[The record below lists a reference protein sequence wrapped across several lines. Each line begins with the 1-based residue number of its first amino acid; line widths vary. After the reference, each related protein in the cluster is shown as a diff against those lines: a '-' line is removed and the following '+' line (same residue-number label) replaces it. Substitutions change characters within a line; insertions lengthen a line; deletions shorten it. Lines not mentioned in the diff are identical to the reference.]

1 MCFSWIKNFL
11 SEKLSIGSL
20 ARVQTDSHAT
30 KVQTGDNS
38 PGNIVNQSQT
48 AGNNAYQ
55 YIDQSKKIYY
65 NGGPEN
71 ERAKDIAQR
80 VERFELLENKLNRMK
95 AAIIID
101 DGKINVSGDAALD
114 RIHDW
119 AVDVCKKGERVG
131 FLGNYTDNRFLES
144 FNEWSF
150 EFIKTA
156 YLLWSEIF
164 PPDLYPEELK
174 RYTLRM
180 LESLTPSESD
190 LVSLM
195 ESATKETKY
204 EGSYYML
211 YHYSGKPFSPRNEA
225 LRGESKQNR
234 YELASKVFLFAFVSP
249 SVKEKLRREA
259 EMNDP
264 SRRKNLT
271 FHVNMKNK
279 EIKVD
284 EDSHEK

>member
-1 MCFSWIKNFL
+1 MVGGCFAITAVWGDWRSLIPTIISLIIPTFASLIKN
-11 SEKLSIGSL
+11 
-20 ARVQTDSHAT
+20 D
-30 KVQTGDNS
+30 
-38 PGNIVNQSQT
+38 IVH
-48 AGNNAYQ
+48 
-55 YIDQSKKIYY
+55 
-65 NGGPEN
+65 
-71 ERAKDIAQR
+71 R

-95 AAIIID
+95 EAIIID

-119 AVDVCKKGERVG
+119 AVDVCKQGKSVG
-131 FLGNYTDNRFLES
+131 YLGNYTDNRFLES
-144 FNEWSF
+144 FNEWSV

-180 LESLTPSESD
+180 LESLTPAESD
-190 LVSLM
+190 LIDLM
-195 ESATKETKY
+195 ESATIGTQY
-204 EGSYYML
+204 HGSYYML
-211 YHYSGKPFSPRNEA
+211 SYYSGKPFPPMDEA
-225 LRGESKQNR
+225 LRGECKQNR
-234 YELASKVFLFAFVSP
+234 YEMAFKIFLFAFVSP

-279 EIKVD
+279 EITVD